1 MSGPKQG
8 PGGYPGPHVGVPAG
22 MPVGVGA
29 GGSGGGGG
37 SPDPNASG
45 GADQR
50 EVKTPPGGRP
60 SGAGHSM
67 GTGRSRPSQ
76 SPIKRHKDRGYC

>member
-1 MSGPKQG
+1 MSGPGQG
-8 PGGYPGPHVGVPAG
+8 PGGYPGPHAGVPHG
-22 MPVGVGA
+22 ISVGA
-29 GGSGGGGG
+29 GAGGGGG

-76 SPIKRHKDRGYC
+76 SPIKRHKDTGQ